1 MVWMQNQM
9 CSCLQRQQR
18 DFKVYSGS
26 AGDRG
31 TINSVS
37 NLNSQIDEG
46 LRENVSK
53 LWSIRGILK
62 SIKVENFVKGRV
74 VTKMAEPC

>member
-53 LWSIRGILK
+53 L
-62 SIKVENFVKGRV
+62 
-74 VTKMAEPC
+74 

>member
-1 MVWMQNQM
+1 MLWSCNQM

-18 DFKVYSGS
+18 DFKVCTGS

-31 TINSVS
+31 IINSVS

-46 LRENVSK
+46 LRENVSE
-53 LWSIRGILK
+53 LEIIRDTLR
-62 SIKVENFVKGRV
+62 SIKAENFVKGRV
-74 VTKMAEPC
+74 YCKDD

>member
-1 MVWMQNQM
+1 MHNQM

-31 TINSVS
+31 IINTAS

-53 LWSIRGILK
+53 LEIIRGILK
-62 SIKVENFVKGRV
+62 STKVENFVKGRV
-74 VTKMAEPC
+74 CYKED